1 MTKNYSKATL
11 ATLVSIYFFFG
22 FVAAS
27 NNILIPTFN
36 KFFQLTQ
43 LQSMLVDW
51 AFYAAYF
58 VGSFIYLFY
67 SQIKG
72 DWLNQVGYKNG
83 LIMGLTISSLGVLF
97 FLPASIFE
105 NYYLFLF
112 GLFIIGLGFSIQQIV
127 LNPFLLAMGSEETG
141 AHRINIAGSINS
153 LATMIAPIILSKAL
167 FSNLKINE
175 SLDNLNSLIPVT
187 ILLFCFFVLCIIVIW
202 FRNVPSVKK
211 GEPIVKDFNLFA
223 YPQLILG
230 IIGIFIYVGV
240 EVSLVSNLGKLL
252 IDENKLH
259 ESQIAIWVSLYWG
272 SLMIGRWAGSS
283 EVFVGKKWSNIAKII
298 LPFLAFGLIIIV
310 NGNNAYFLLKDY
322 MYFIIFATIVFVLA
336 GRLASFNLLIFST
349 IGGLS
354 LLTGLI
360 LHNEWSVFLFISTGL
375 YLSVLWP
382 CIFEIATKNLGK
394 YTNIGSS
401 LLVMMIIGGGI
412 IPLIQGYIA
421 DHYGIFNS
429 YWVPLIGFIY
439 LIIFGLIAVKKENH
453 SFIEKKGTPKF

>member
-36 KFFQLTQ
+36 KFFQLSQ

-58 VGSFIYLFY
+58 VGSFVYLFY
-67 SQIKG
+67 SQLKG

-83 LIMGLTISSLGVLF
+83 LIMGLIISSIGVLF

-153 LATMIAPIILSKAL
+153 LATMVAPIILSKAL
-167 FSNLKINE
+167 FSNIKLNE
-175 SLDNLNSLIPVT
+175 SLDNLKSLIPVT
-187 ILLFCFFVLCIIVIW
+187 ILLFCFFILCIVVIW

-211 GEPIVKDFNLFA
+211 GEPIVKDFNLFN
-223 YPQLILG
+223 YPQLMLG
-230 IIGIFIYVGV
+230 IIGIFIYVGI

-252 IDENKLH
+252 MDESKLH
-259 ESQIAIWVSLYWG
+259 ESQIAIWISLYWG

-336 GRLASFNLLIFST
+336 GRLASFNLLIFSS

-421 DHYGIFNS
+421 DQYGIFNS
-429 YWVPLIGFIY
+429 YWVPLFGFIY
-439 LIIFGLIAVKKENH
+439 LIVFGFIAVKKENN
-453 SFIEKKGTPKF
+453 SFLEKTENA

>member
-1 MTKNYSKATL
+1 MTNNYSKATL

-36 KFFQLTQ
+36 KFFQLSQ

-58 VGSFIYLFY
+58 VGSFIYLVY
-67 SQIKG
+67 SQLKG
-72 DWLNQVGYKNG
+72 DWLNKVGYKNG
-83 LIMGLTISSLGVLF
+83 LISGLIVSSIGVLF

-105 NYYLFLF
+105 NYFLFLS

-153 LATMIAPIILSKAL
+153 IATMVAPIILSKAL
-167 FSNLKINE
+167 FSNININQ
-175 SLDNLNSLIPVT
+175 SLDNLRSLIPVT
-187 ILLFCFFVLCIIVIW
+187 LLLFCFFVLCIVVIW

-211 GEPIVKDFNLFA
+211 GEPIVKDFNLFD
-223 YPQLILG
+223 YPQLMLG
-230 IIGIFIYVGV
+230 IVGIFVYVGI

-252 IDENKLH
+252 MDENKLH
-259 ESQIAIWVSLYWG
+259 ESQIAIWISLYWG

-283 EVFVGKKWSNIAKII
+283 EVFVGKKWSNLAKII
-298 LPFLAFGLIIIV
+298 LPFLAFGLIILV
-310 NGNNAYFLLKDY
+310 NGDNAYILLKDY
-322 MYFIIFATIVFVLA
+322 IYFIIIATLVFILA
-336 GRLASFNLLIFST
+336 GRLASYNLLVFSA
-349 IGGLS
+349 IGGIS
-354 LLTGLI
+354 LLCGLI

-421 DHYGIFNS
+421 DQYGIFNS
-429 YWVPLIGFIY
+429 YWVPLFGFIY
-439 LIIFGLIAVKKENH
+439 LIVFGFIAVKKENN
-453 SFIEKKGTPKF
+453 SFLGKTENT

>member
-1 MTKNYSKATL
+1 MTNNYSKATL

-36 KFFQLTQ
+36 KFFQLSQ

-58 VGSFIYLFY
+58 VGSFIYLVY
-67 SQIKG
+67 SQLKG
-72 DWLNQVGYKNG
+72 DWLNKVGYKNG
-83 LIMGLTISSLGVLF
+83 LISGLIVSSIGVLF

-105 NYYLFLF
+105 NYFLFLS

-153 LATMIAPIILSKAL
+153 IATMVAPIILSKAL
-167 FSNLKINE
+167 FSNININQ
-175 SLDNLNSLIPVT
+175 SLDNLRSLIPVT
-187 ILLFCFFVLCIIVIW
+187 LLLFCFFVLCIIFIW

-211 GEPIVKDFNLFA
+211 GEPIVKDFNLFD

-230 IIGIFIYVGV
+230 IVGIFVYVGI

-252 IDENKLH
+252 MDENKLH
-259 ESQIAIWVSLYWG
+259 ESQIAIWISLYWG

-283 EVFVGKKWSNIAKII
+283 EVFVGKKWSNLAKII
-298 LPFLAFGLIIIV
+298 LPFLAFGFIILV
-310 NGNNAYFLLKDY
+310 NGDNAYFLLKDY
-322 MYFIIFATIVFVLA
+322 IYFIIIATLVFILA
-336 GRLASFNLLIFST
+336 GRLASYNLLVFSA
-349 IGGLS
+349 IGGIS
-354 LLTGLI
+354 LLCGLI

-421 DHYGIFNS
+421 DQYGIFNS
-429 YWVPLIGFIY
+429 YWVPLFGFIY
-439 LIIFGLIAVKKENH
+439 LIVFGFIAVKKENN
-453 SFIEKKGTPKF
+453 SFLGKTENT

>member
-36 KFFQLTQ
+36 KFFQLSQ

-58 VGSFIYLFY
+58 VGSFIYLVY
-67 SQIKG
+67 SQLKG
-72 DWLNQVGYKNG
+72 DWLNKVGYKNG
-83 LIMGLTISSLGVLF
+83 LISGLIVSSIGVLF

-105 NYYLFLF
+105 NYFLFLS

-153 LATMIAPIILSKAL
+153 IATMVAPIILSKAL
-167 FSNLKINE
+167 FSNININQ
-175 SLDNLNSLIPVT
+175 SLDNLRSLIPVT
-187 ILLFCFFVLCIIVIW
+187 LLLFCFFVLCIIVIW

-211 GEPIVKDFNLFA
+211 GEPIVKDFNLFD
-223 YPQLILG
+223 YPQLMLG
-230 IIGIFIYVGV
+230 IIGIFIYVGI

-252 IDENKLH
+252 MDENKLH
-259 ESQIAIWVSLYWG
+259 ESQIAIWISLYWG

-283 EVFVGKKWSNIAKII
+283 EVFVGKKWSNLAKII
-298 LPFLAFGLIIIV
+298 LPFLAFGLIILV
-310 NGNNAYFLLKDY
+310 NGDNAYFLLKDY
-322 MYFIIFATIVFVLA
+322 IYFIIFATIVFILA
-336 GRLASFNLLIFST
+336 GRLASYNLLVFSA
-349 IGGLS
+349 IGGIS
-354 LLTGLI
+354 LLCGLI

-421 DHYGIFNS
+421 DQYGIFNS
-429 YWVPLIGFIY
+429 YWVPLFGFIY
-439 LIIFGLIAVKKENH
+439 LIVFGFIAVKKENN
-453 SFIEKKGTPKF
+453 SFLGKTENA

>member
-167 FSNLKINE
+167 FSNIKINE

-310 NGNNAYFLLKDY
+310 NGNNAYFLLKNY
-322 MYFIIFATIVFVLA
+322 IYFIIFATLIFILA
-336 GRLASFNLLIFST
+336 GRLAAYNLLIFSA

-354 LLTGLI
+354 LLTGLL
-360 LHNEWSVFLFISTGL
+360 LHNEWSIFLIISTGL

-394 YTNIGSS
+394 FTNIGSS